1 MPRSS
6 YYKWKNRII
15 PEKEK
20 QDNELANIIIE
31 FNEMYNGILGYR
43 RMTLYINHFNQTT
56 YCQKY
61 IHRLMS
67 EIHIK
72 ARIRRKKSNYVKTKP
87 EQVGENILSRDF
99 EASHPNQKWCTDVT
113 EFKIIGQKKKIYL
126 SAIIDLYDRSIVS
139 YELGNSNNNKLVFDT
154 FDKALRANPGAK
166 PIFHSDRG
174 FQYTSKMFK
183 LKLDK
188 AGMIQS
194 MSRVGKCIDNGV
206 MEGFWGTL
214 KSEMFYGIR
223 YDNEKLLKDK
233 IEEYIFM
240 YNNWR
245 LQENLGMTPNQ
256 FRYHTIPYV
265 LCD

>member
-1 MPRSS
+1 M
-6 YYKWKNRII
+6 
-15 PEKEK
+15 
-20 QDNELANIIIE
+20 
-31 FNEMYNGILGYR
+31 
-43 RMTLYINHFNQTT
+43 
-56 YCQKY
+56 
-61 IHRLMS
+61 
-67 EIHIK
+67 
-72 ARIRRKKSNYVKTKP
+72 
-87 EQVGENILSRDF
+87 
-99 EASHPNQKWCTDVT
+99 
-113 EFKIIGQKKKIYL
+113 
-126 SAIIDLYDRSIVS
+126 YDRSIVS

-174 FQYTSKMFK
+174 FQYTSKRFK
-183 LKLDK
+183 LMLDE

-233 IEEYIFM
+233 IKEYIFM

-265 LCD
+265 LCG